1 MFGTFITFA
10 VFVMIFTLIALFV
23 AGFADRNGSEWI
35 AITVYLIYAFDL
47 SYTVVKVMINL
58 GLLVPIW

>member
-23 AGFADRNGSEWI
+23 AGFVDTIGSEWI
-35 AITVYLIYAFDL
+35 AVTVYLIYAFGL
-47 SYTVVKVMINL
+47 SYTVVQVMIDL